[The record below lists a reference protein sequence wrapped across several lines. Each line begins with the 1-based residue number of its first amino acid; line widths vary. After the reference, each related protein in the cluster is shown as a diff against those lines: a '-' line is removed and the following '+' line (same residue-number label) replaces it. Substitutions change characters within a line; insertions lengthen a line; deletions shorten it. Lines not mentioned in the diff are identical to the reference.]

1 VTDQEL
7 HKLGEVLRTARE
19 AKGVDLARVERD
31 TKIRSRYL
39 TALETGD
46 YAELPG
52 AVYTKGFLRNY
63 GAYLGLDPEYLVD
76 LYRLESAAPI
86 TERPTVHAPPRPIT
100 SRRSRTLVV
109 TPGAIVAAL
118 LTAGVAVFIIYLV
131 AEFVTFART
140 PDLVITDPATNVGA
154 YDRLEFTIVGTT
166 EPNSRVTIEG
176 LRENPSVTADA
187 SGNFSIV
194 VALVPGSNV
203 ITLVANDP
211 LTGRFSNRVS
221 RTIIV
226 GEGEASPTPGGGGVV
241 TITSPAEGA
250 TVRGAVEFAG
260 TAPAGARVM
269 LAATLVDVAEPSI
282 RVVSLTGD
290 EVRIPRRDPVPPE
303 PTRLRADDSG
313 AFEATIALAPGTW
326 DLSITPDG
334 GVEPVVRR
342 VVVAPQGG
350 LHGTLR
356 VRGGPSY
363 LELDEDGDPKRGV
376 SGRNVPAGTRVTLE
390 ASQSLRIRVGNA
402 GAVELVINGIDLGAM
417 GDPGDVVEWR
427 ITRR

>member
-1 VTDQEL
+1 MTDKEL

-76 LYRLESAAPI
+76 LYRLESSAPT

-100 SRRSRTLVV
+100 RRRSRALVV

-118 LTAGVAVFIIYLV
+118 LTVGVAVFIIYLV

-140 PDLVITDPATNVGA
+140 PGLEITDPAVNVPA
-154 YDRLEFTIVGTT
+154 WDELEYTIVGTT
-166 EPNSRVTIEG
+166 EPNSRITITG
-176 LRENPSVTADA
+176 LRQNPSVNADA
-187 SGNFSIV
+187 SGRFSIE

-211 LTGRFSNRVS
+211 LTGRNSDEVS

-226 GEGEASPTPGGGGVV
+226 GDGGASPTPGGAEA
-241 TITSPAEGA
+241 TITSPEEGA
-250 TVRGAVEFAG
+250 TVRGPVDISG
-260 TAPAGARVM
+260 TATAGANVSI
-269 LAATLVDVAEPSI
+269 AATLVAAAEPTFRI
-282 RVVSLTGD
+282 VSLTGD
-290 EVRIPRRDPVPPE
+290 EVRIPRRDPATPDPLSL
-303 PTRLRADDSG
+303 TADGEG
-313 AFEATIALAPGTW
+313 AFNGTITLGPGTW
-326 DLSITPDG
+326 DLSVTVDEAA
-334 GVEPVVRR
+334 EPLVRQ
-342 VVVAPQGG
+342 VVVAPAAG

-356 VRGGPSY
+356 VRGGTSY

-376 SGRNVPAGTRVTLE
+376 SGRNAEAGTRVTLS
-390 ASQSLRIRVGNA
+390 ARQSLRIRVGSA
-402 GAVELVINGIDLGAM
+402 GVVRLVINGFDLGAM

>member
-1 VTDQEL
+1 MTDQEL

-31 TKIRSRYL
+31 TKIRARYL

-52 AVYTKGFLRNY
+52 SVYTKGFLRNY
-63 GAYLGLDPEYLVD
+63 AAYLGLDPEYLVD
-76 LYRLESAAPI
+76 LYRLESAAPL

-100 SRRSRTLVV
+100 TRRNRALVV
-109 TPGAIVAAL
+109 TPGAIAAAL
-118 LTAGVAVFIIYLV
+118 LTVGVAAIIIYLV

-140 PDLVITDPATNVGA
+140 PDLVITDPAGPVTH
-154 YDRLEFTIVGTT
+154 DQLEYTIVGTT
-166 EPNSRVTIEG
+166 EPNSRITIKG

-187 SGNFSIV
+187 NGNFSIV
-194 VALVPGSNV
+194 VGLVPGSNV

-211 LTGRFSNRVS
+211 LTGRFSDEVS
-221 RTIIV
+221 RTIMV
-226 GEGEASPTPGGGGVV
+226 GDGEASPTPGGGGVV

-250 TVRGAVEFAG
+250 TVRGAVAVAG
-260 TAPAGARVM
+260 TAPAGDRVV
-269 LAATLVDVAEPSI
+269 LTATLVDVAEPSI
-282 RVVSLTGD
+282 RIVSLSGD
-290 EVRIPRRDPVPPE
+290 EVRIPRRDPVPPD
-303 PTRLRADDSG
+303 PVRLTADEAG
-313 AFEATIALAPGTW
+313 AFSASVALAPGTW

-342 VVVAPQGG
+342 VVVAPAGG

-376 SGRNVPAGTRVTLE
+376 SGRNVPAGTRVTLD

-402 GAVELVINGIDLGAM
+402 GAVELVINGIELGAM

>member
-1 VTDQEL
+1 MTDQEL

-31 TKIRSRYL
+31 TKIRARYL

-52 AVYTKGFLRNY
+52 SVYTKGFLRNY
-63 GAYLGLDPEYLVD
+63 AAYLGLDPEYLVD
-76 LYRLESAAPI
+76 LYRLESAAPL

-100 SRRSRTLVV
+100 TRRNRALVV
-109 TPGAIVAAL
+109 TPGAIAAAL
-118 LTAGVAVFIIYLV
+118 LTVGVAAIIIYLV

-140 PDLVITDPATNVGA
+140 PDLVITDPAGPVTH
-154 YDRLEFTIVGTT
+154 DQLEYTIVGTT
-166 EPNSRVTIEG
+166 EPNSRITIKG

-187 SGNFSIV
+187 NGNFSIV
-194 VALVPGSNV
+194 VGLVPGSNV

-211 LTGRFSNRVS
+211 LTGRFSDEVS
-221 RTIIV
+221 RTIMV
-226 GEGEASPTPGGGGVV
+226 GDGEASPTPGGGGVV

-250 TVRGAVEFAG
+250 TVRGAVAVAG
-260 TAPAGARVM
+260 TAPAGDRVV
-269 LAATLVDVAEPSI
+269 LTATLVDVAEPSI
-282 RVVSLTGD
+282 RIVSLSGD
-290 EVRIPRRDPVPPE
+290 EVRIPRRDPVPPD
-303 PTRLRADDSG
+303 PVRLTADDAG
-313 AFEATIALAPGTW
+313 AFSASVALAPGTW

-342 VVVAPQGG
+342 VVVAPAGG

-376 SGRNVPAGTRVTLE
+376 SGRNVPAGTRVTLD

-402 GAVELVINGIDLGAM
+402 GAVELVINGIELGAM